1 VRNGDNRVGSAIE
14 ERKSDDRSP
23 PRWRRLQRL
32 PVRAVGV
39 THEDAL
45 EGRGEDH
52 VGTGGDDGDARGS
65 TAQTLGTWLSARR
78 QGPVRW
84 RRPPWVDLARRGIGG
99 VLMGAGGTLA
109 AGCNIGNA
117 LTGLSILAVNS
128 VIATMAII
136 VGGAAAIFAGAGLA
150 TWPGPLNVSRA
161 PDPRSF

>member
-1 VRNGDNRVGSAIE
+1 MTGPARSIGEAISGTDLSAANWGTMMLI
-14 ERKSDDRSP
+14 
-23 PRWRRLQRL
+23 
-32 PVRAVGV
+32 GV
-39 THEDAL
+39 P
-45 EGRGEDH
+45 
-52 VGTGGDDGDARGS
+52 
-65 TAQTLGTWLSARR
+65 LGTWLSARR